1 MNLHVKFL
9 RSDTRLALRH
19 LLSSLPPRQRT
30 IVYLRYFGSLT
41 QQEIAD
47 RMGMSQVHVSRLLR
61 QSLNQLRAELED
73 EPVP

>member
-1 MNLHVKFL
+1 MDDELG
-9 RSDTRLALRH
+9 T
-19 LLSSLPPRQRT
+19 LPARQRT

-47 RMGMSQVHVSRLLR
+47 RMGISQVHVSRLLR
-61 QSLNQLRAELED
+61 QSLNQLRDELED